1 MDPAQQY
8 QRVREHFLRIR
19 ELPEADWQHE
29 IDALER
35 EDARVATQVR
45 DLLGFDATPLDK
57 DSEDL
62 FERAIERGVGDAA
75 SSFASAADDGGLAPG
90 DVVGNYTVSGKIGRG
105 GFGAVYL
112 AEQGGAVRRRVA
124 LKVIRP
130 GVQSDLVLNR
140 FKQERQ
146 ALALMNHPNIARL
159 YEAGTTPIEL
169 GARPYF
175 AMEHVQGPTIT
186 QYAIDRGLNTDQRLE
201 LFIKVCEAVQHAHA
215 KGIIH
220 RDLKPS
226 NILVSTV
233 EEPHEPKIIDFGIA
247 KALDQ
252 RLTDETLHTEQGAFI
267 GTLAYMSPEQ
277 ADGRGIDTRSDVYAL
292 GVILYELLTGTP
304 PIDPKELASMSMQA
318 ALRRV
323 CDPKHDKP
331 STRMSSGRHG
341 AGSFGRGSRAEF
353 DLLVMHCLEADPERR
368 YPTPDA
374 LAQDIRRY
382 LQGQPLLAKP
392 PSGRY
397 LVSKFIGR
405 HRLPVAFGALLGV
418 ILITALFTV
427 YASQKNENQALEREK
442 QALID
447 AARTRQERDDAV
459 ASNDALRT
467 QAERLQRTIVQT
479 GQEIERR
486 EAELTGLQSD
496 IDSFRQERD
505 LLEQEKRDIIAQAD
519 ALRTDADALRTH
531 LQDLE
536 QSFASLQAERDRLNA
551 QKEALDQQTRE
562 QTHALRQLEESIGG
576 LESARRMAEAQSER
590 YEKLYR
596 DTERSVGVLTE
607 GNRIPTDALRLI
619 VEELGSQGVLQG
631 EIYEH
636 LARRVFAQGKFEEAV
651 RTQELANRAIL
662 RAQGSDDPRTVE
674 SQLRLV
680 DLLQRN
686 GQYERAA
693 EQLAQARVVLHRSFL
708 PGNPDHPLFDA
719 IDLARVTQ
727 YTATGQLA
735 LAYELANALVEVL
748 EARHGPSDLTT
759 LAAVRR
765 RALVSR
771 ALGSIGAEEADY
783 RRVITQRRDPQTREQ
798 AEDLIVAQH
807 NLAMIEQRRGDA
819 QAAELNLERAL
830 MRARHAWGS
839 DDWRTA
845 MIQANHANA
854 LAMLGNFPEAQTR
867 FEAAYEALAGTIGR
881 RDDQTR
887 AVARAIVRMYET
899 WNIHMGSDRH
909 NGQIRRWQ
917 AVLDETGGS

>member
-45 DLLGFDATPLDK
+45 DLLGFDATPLEK

-90 DVVGNYTVSGKIGRG
+90 DVVGNYTVAGKIGRG
-105 GFGAVYL
+105 GFGVVYL

-124 LKVIRP
+124 LKVIRH

-186 QYAIDRGLNTDQRLE
+186 RYAIDRGLNTDQRLE

-233 EEPHEPKIIDFGIA
+233 EEPHEPKVIDFGIA

-479 GQEIERR
+479 EQEIERR

-519 ALRTDADALRTH
+519 ALRTDADALRTL

-551 QKEALDQQTRE
+551 QKDALDQQTRE

-576 LESARRMAEAQSER
+576 LESARRIAEAQSER

-651 RTQELANRAIL
+651 RTQELAYRAIL

-674 SQLRLV
+674 SQVRLV

-686 GQYERAA
+686 GQYEWAA
-693 EQLAQARVVLHRSFL
+693 EQLAQARVVLLRSFL

-771 ALGSIGAEEADY
+771 ALGSIGAEEQDY
-783 RRVITQRRDPQTREQ
+783 RRVLTQRRDPQTREQ

-887 AVARAIVRMYET
+887 AVARAIVRMYEH
-899 WNIHMGSDRH
+899 WNAHLGSDRH

>member
-19 ELPEADWQHE
+19 ELPEAHWQHE

-45 DLLGFDATPLDK
+45 DLLGFDARPLDK

-62 FERAIERGVGDAA
+62 FERAIQRGVGDAA

-124 LKVIRP
+124 LKVIRH

-186 QYAIDRGLNTDQRLE
+186 RYAIDRGLNTDQRLE

-233 EEPHEPKIIDFGIA
+233 EEPHEPKVIDFGIA

-418 ILITALFTV
+418 ILIVALFTV

-651 RTQELANRAIL
+651 RTQELAYRAIL

-674 SQLRLV
+674 SQVRLV

-686 GQYERAA
+686 GQYEWAA
-693 EQLAQARVVLHRSFL
+693 EQLAQARVVLLRSFL

-771 ALGSIGAEEADY
+771 ALGSIGAEEQDY
-783 RRVITQRRDPQTREQ
+783 RRVLTQRRDPQTREQ

-845 MIQANHANA
+845 MIQANHANV

-887 AVARAIVRMYET
+887 AVARAIVRMYEH
-899 WNIHMGSDRH
+899 WNAHLGSDRH